1 MIDSTRH
8 CSASTT
14 GLLFGVALMVLAP
27 GTGSAEGPRTRT
39 NPAGAEGQL
48 QRILDEIAQTKLD
61 SALEAANRLTAAFPT
76 FRLGHLVRGDLL
88 LARARP
94 ISGIGNTG
102 HAAPDRLEELRSETY
117 ARVRAYTD
125 RPPEHLVPRYL
136 LQFAPEQKIAVVVDA
151 SRSRIY
157 VYENRKGVPRLVE
170 DYYTTI
176 GKRGI
181 EKVVEGDQ
189 KTPIGVYNVTTKIPG
204 SKLPD
209 LYGWGAFPINY
220 PNEWDRLNR
229 KTGYGIW
236 LHGVPSD
243 TYARPPLASDGC
255 MVLANPDIA
264 MLAKRMQPGI
274 TPVII
279 AKRVEWSRPEVWRT
293 DRDAFMRELEAW
305 RADWESLD
313 PERYLSHYA
322 REFRSKK
329 MDLTAWRQH
338 KQRVNSRK
346 TWIKVALDNVSAYR
360 SPGQKDLIAVTFDQD
375 YRSSN
380 FKSRSRKRQYWVM
393 KDGRWK
399 IAYEASVRR
408 SRVILPESFPGK
420 AVRGGATA
428 FILKRA
434 QPDAQEAR

>member
-1 MIDSTRH
+1 MTNTARH
-8 CSASTT
+8 RSSLPPWPLIAA
-14 GLLFGVALMVLAP
+14 ALIVLAP
-27 GTGSAEGPRTRT
+27 GMSAAEGPGTRT
-39 NPAGAEGQL
+39 NPAGADGQL
-48 QRILDEIAQTKLD
+48 RRILDEIAQAKLD
-61 SALEAANRLTAAFPT
+61 SALEAANRLTAAFPN

-94 ISGIGNTG
+94 ISGVGNTG
-102 HAAPDRLEELRSETY
+102 HAAPDRLEALRSETY

-125 RPPEHLVPRYL
+125 GPPEHLVPRYL
-136 LQFAPEQKIAVVVDA
+136 LQFAPEQKSAVVVDA
-151 SRSRIY
+151 SRSRVY
-157 VYENRKGVPRLVE
+157 VYENRNGVPRLVE
-170 DYYTTI
+170 DYYTSI

-189 KTPIGVYNVTTKIPG
+189 KTPIGVYNVTTTIPG

-255 MVLANPDIA
+255 VALANPDIEI
-264 MLAKRMQPGI
+264 LAKRIQPGI

-279 AKRVEWSRPEVWRT
+279 TKRVEWSRPEAWRT
-293 DRDAFMRELEAW
+293 DRDAFMRKLEAW

-329 MDLTAWRQH
+329 MNLKAWRQH
-338 KQRVNSRK
+338 KLRVNARK
-346 TWIKVALDNVSAYR
+346 TWIKVALNNVSAYR
-360 SPGQKDLIAVTFDQD
+360 SPSQQDLIAVTFDQD

-380 FKSRSRKRQYWVM
+380 HAVRTRKRQYWVM
-393 KDGRWK
+393 EDGGWK
-399 IAYEASVRR
+399 IAYEDSVRR
-408 SRVILPESFPGK
+408 PRVILPESYPE
-420 AVRGGATA
+420 R
-428 FILKRA
+428 
-434 QPDAQEAR
+434 P